1 MALKGKDSSGW
12 KDASAVYGKDASGW
26 LYAKE
31 AWAKNA
37 SGWQRAWTDC
47 RLYDATGGR
56 GWSDPVTV
64 VTYNGS
70 CGNRTQTTTITRT
83 KTGCP
88 NDVRATTVASPDCN
102 QYDTNCYN
110 AATGATEYRYSC
122 ASRESRIVYTFTPK
136 ADTAC
141 ATQYSYTDW
150 VAAPD
155 CGSCGG
161 ACWTDVTGNYTVG
174 QTLTFA
180 GVNWTIGTIY
190 GFANFAYKTADPG
203 DGGTC
208 GVSNANGYSLFT
220 CGSSECA
227 SATFGCIPI

>member
-1 MALKGKDSSGW
+1 MGSFKGKDSSGW

-56 GWSDPVTV
+56 GWSDPVSV

-70 CGNRTQTTTITRT
+70 CGNRTATTTVTRT
-83 KTGCP
+83 KIGCP

-102 QYDTNCYN
+102 KYDTNCYN
-110 AATGATEYRYSC
+110 AATGAYEYRYSC
-122 ASRESRIVYTFTPK
+122 ASREYRVVYTFTAKPG
-136 ADTAC
+136 TAC

-150 VAAPD
+150 GASPT
-155 CGSCGG
+155 CEG
-161 ACWTDVTGNYTVG
+161 ACTTAETVDSFEYGG
-174 QTLTFA
+174 QTLFYYGSPGYYAAFFSPNCNCPQYCFA
-180 GVNWTIGTIY
+180 AQEFYVTTCNGVRNTPTLLGC
-190 GFANFAYKTADPG
+190 DPCS
-203 DGGTC
+203 DFNNNPC
-208 GVSNANGYSLFT
+208 
-220 CGSSECA
+220 
-227 SATFGCIPI
+227 